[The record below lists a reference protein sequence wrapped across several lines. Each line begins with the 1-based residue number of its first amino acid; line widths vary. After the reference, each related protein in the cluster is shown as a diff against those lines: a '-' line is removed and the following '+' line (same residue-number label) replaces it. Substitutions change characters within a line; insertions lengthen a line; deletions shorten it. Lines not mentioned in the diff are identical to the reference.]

1 MIEESPMPKA
11 SIVIPAYNAGAYIIK
26 TLDSIVSQ
34 SLDDFECLVID
45 DGSTDNTAELVA
57 AYHDARIRLIRQ
69 ANSGGPASPRNQGVN
84 QAKGEYIFMF
94 DSDDIM
100 LPDKLRVTVGALDA
114 HPDVDIVFT
123 NFQSINDAGEL
134 LNANYL
140 QDYDT
145 LWQLLPAKNAEINPL
160 EPSALFNALIRVN
173 FIGTS
178 SVALRRGALSH
189 VDHFNERLKNAEDLL
204 FWVSFVKRHKAIF
217 INRVFHQYRILD
229 TGISRRNFTRRAPSK
244 IQGLKYMR
252 DLCETKEQK
261 KSIDRQLANDY
272 ASLSSAHRRQGQ
284 YKKAIDAAF
293 SGIRWGINRKTL
305 RAVLTSIAAP
315 IMRRENRKKV
325 YNDT

>member
-114 HPDVDIVFT
+114 HPDVDMVFT

-140 QDYDT
+140 QEYDT
-145 LWQLLPAKNAEINPL
+145 LWTLLPAPASEINL
-160 EPSALFNALIRVN
+160 LQSTALFNALVRVN

-178 SVALRRGALSH
+178 SVALRRSALGPE
-189 VDHFNERLKNAEDLL
+189 DIFNESMKNSEDRL
-204 FWVSFVKRHKAIF
+204 FWTRFVKTHKALF
-217 INRVFHQYRILD
+217 LNRVLHQYRILD
-229 TGISRRNFTRRAPSK
+229 TGISRQSFTKRAPAK
-244 IQGLKYMR
+244 IQGLKYIR
-252 DLCETKEQK
+252 ELCETPEQQK
-261 KSIDRQLANDY
+261 FVKHQIASDY
-272 ASLSSAHRRQGQ
+272 AALSYAYRRQGEHL
-284 YKKAIDAAF
+284 KAIKTAIQAL
-293 SGIRWGINRKTL
+293 GWGIDKTTL
-305 RAVLTSIAAP
+305 RALITSLVAP
-315 IMRRENRKKV
+315 IIRKTK
-325 YNDT
+325 

>member
-34 SLDDFECLVID
+34 SLEDFECLVID

-140 QDYDT
+140 QEYDT
-145 LWQLLPAKNAEINPL
+145 LWQLLPRSIHWSLAHYSMHLFASTLLALPVLHSGAE
-160 EPSALFNALIRVN
+160 
-173 FIGTS
+173 
-178 SVALRRGALSH
+178 H
-189 VDHFNERLKNAEDLL
+189 
-204 FWVSFVKRHKAIF
+204 
-217 INRVFHQYRILD
+217 
-229 TGISRRNFTRRAPSK
+229 
-244 IQGLKYMR
+244 
-252 DLCETKEQK
+252 
-261 KSIDRQLANDY
+261 
-272 ASLSSAHRRQGQ
+272 
-284 YKKAIDAAF
+284 
-293 SGIRWGINRKTL
+293 
-305 RAVLTSIAAP
+305 
-315 IMRRENRKKV
+315 
-325 YNDT
+325 